1 MAKPN
6 YQYEKRQRDLAKKL
20 KKEEKA
26 RQKLANKAASGSTE
40 DPAGTPAS
48 EDNTTATP
56 DGASTPEG

>member
-26 RQKLANKAASGSTE
+26 RQKSAGKTE
-40 DPAGTPAS
+40 PEDATDPSEPTPAS
-48 EDNTTATP
+48 DDSSVVTPNTESA
-56 DGASTPEG
+56 PE